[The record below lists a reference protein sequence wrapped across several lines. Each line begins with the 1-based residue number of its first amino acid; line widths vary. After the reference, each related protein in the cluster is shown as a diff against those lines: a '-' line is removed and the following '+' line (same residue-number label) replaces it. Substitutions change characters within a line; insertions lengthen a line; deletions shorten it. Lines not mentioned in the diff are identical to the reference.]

1 MIYKTDLIEYLQG
14 ILNDV
19 PRTINIVSVSNPSV
33 GVYSMMVDDIKWLQ
47 PSSIIWIGGVDYTIT
62 LVNGCEVVVT
72 GGTAITAETFNA
84 PEIHFFHGTVKE
96 TDITLRNIQN
106 AMDKTPFLYLMESF
120 TERFNLDFESSIDRT
135 VDLRIFF
142 ATHSNYPEWVI
153 DDIYN
158 NALRPMQRLAQT
170 FVDTLNKDVRIE
182 EVLEFQITNLSRFGV
197 YVNNK
202 GFDASLFQ
210 DILTG
215 VELSMTFEMVKIY
228 PCDNGC

>member
-1 MIYKTDLIEYLQG
+1 
-14 ILNDV
+14 
-19 PRTINIVSVSNPSV
+19 
-33 GVYSMMVDDIKWLQ
+33 
-47 PSSIIWIGGVDYTIT
+47 
-62 LVNGCEVVVT
+62 
-72 GGTAITAETFNA
+72 
-84 PEIHFFHGTVKE
+84 
-96 TDITLRNIQN
+96 
-106 AMDKTPFLYLMESF
+106 MESF

-142 ATHSNYPEWVI
+142 ATHSNYPAWVI

-158 NALRPMQRLAQT
+158 NALRPMQRLAQN
-170 FVDTLNKDVRIE
+170 FVDTLNKDIRVE
-182 EVLEFQITNLSRFGV
+182 EVLEYEITNLSRFGV

-215 VELSMTFEMVKIY
+215 VELSMTFEMTKIY